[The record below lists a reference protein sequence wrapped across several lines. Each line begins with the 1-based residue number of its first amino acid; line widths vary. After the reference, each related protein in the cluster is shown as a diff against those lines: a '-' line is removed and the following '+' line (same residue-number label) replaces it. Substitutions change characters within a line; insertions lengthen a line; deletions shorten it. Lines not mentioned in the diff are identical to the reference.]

1 MWQKLSLNASM
12 VDLDSEEEELVVD
25 VVEKDKYLPEPWQL
39 KVISPVISLPSP
51 EGPLPF
57 PMSF

>member
-1 MWQKLSLNASM
+1 MA
-12 VDLDSEEEELVVD
+12 DLDSEEEEIVVD

-39 KVISPVISLPSP
+39 KVISPVISPPSP
-51 EGPLPF
+51 EGSLPF